1 MIEGQEDVTWEDW
14 VALAVYLASDQAAHV
29 NAQVFA
35 VRDNEIFLMSQP
47 RPIRSVHCS
56 EGWTVETI
64 AEHGMPALKGA
75 LVPI

>member
-1 MIEGQEDVTWEDW
+1 MTPEKI
-14 VALAVYLASDQAAHV
+14 APLCVYLASDQAAHV

-75 LVPI
+75 FVPI